1 MCVEI
6 FEKLGVRG
14 EKLFLRG
21 FKKKKKRRR
30 YFFTFEARVHPS
42 VERAF

>member
-1 MCVEI
+1 M

-21 FKKKKKRRR
+21 FKKKKKKTL
-30 YFFTFEARVHPS
+30 FLHL
-42 VERAF
+42 

>member
-1 MCVEI
+1 M

-21 FKKKKKRRR
+21 FKKKKRRR
-30 YFFTFEARVHPS
+30 YFFTFEAKVHPS

>member
-1 MCVEI
+1 M

-21 FKKKKKRRR
+21 FKKKKKEDIGR
-30 YFFTFEARVHPS
+30 YFFTFEAKVHPS

>member
-1 MCVEI
+1 M

-21 FKKKKKRRR
+21 FKKKKKKEDIRR